1 MDFPLPKLLVL
12 SAPSGAGKSSIF
24 QKVQPFF
31 PNKLRHSISFTTRA
45 PRVGET
51 DGIHYFFVTPEQ
63 FKKRISEGD
72 FIEWAEV
79 HGNFYGTSKS
89 QIESYLAQKQ
99 SVILDIDVQGALQL
113 MKITDLKAEY
123 LFLSP
128 PSLEELELRLRGR
141 GTETEE
147 AIKVRLGAAAHEM
160 SHQDQYSHHL
170 VNADLD
176 QASLD
181 FIILVLKLNDA
192 ANFSP
197 SDLGDFPIELEPA
210 QEILK
215 NGDLTPTEKLAR
227 LLPIL
232 QNLF

>member
-1 MDFPLPKLLVL
+1 MDFPQPKLLVL

-24 QKVQPFF
+24 EKVQPFF

-45 PRVGET
+45 PRDGEV
-51 DGIHYFFVTPEQ
+51 DGVHYFFVDINQ
-63 FKKRISEGD
+63 FKKGIATND

-79 HGNFYGTSKS
+79 HGNYYGTSKS

-113 MKITDLKAEY
+113 MELSGLDAEY
-123 LFLSP
+123 IFLSP
-128 PSLEELELRLRGR
+128 PSLKELEARLRGR
-141 GTETEE
+141 KTETEE
-147 AIKVRLGAAAHEM
+147 DILVRLSAASHEM
-160 SHQDQYSHHL
+160 SLKHHYSHQL
-170 VNADLD
+170 INQELS

-181 FIILVLKLNDA
+181 FIALVLSLNGFEKISGKQTSGLALELSPAREIFSDTTSDA
-192 ANFSP
+192 S
-197 SDLGDFPIELEPA
+197 
-210 QEILK
+210 
-215 NGDLTPTEKLAR
+215 EKLEK